1 MRMAISDYILQL
13 REKVGTTLLLMP
25 SATALVFDDRQRL
38 LLVQY
43 ASRDMWG
50 LPGGALDPGET
61 PADCVVR
68 ETWEETGLYVQPRR
82 ITGVYGGDNFRVRYE
97 NGDVVE
103 YVMTVFEC
111 AVVSGTLR
119 PDGEETLA
127 VRFFELGELKDVVL
141 APWLRVVLEDV
152 LERRDAAC
160 FIPPTWKP
168 TGS

>member
-1 MRMAISDYILQL
+1 MAISEYIRRL
-13 REKVGTTLLLMP
+13 RQKVGTTLLLMP
-25 SATALVFDDRQRL
+25 SATAVVFDDRNRL

-43 ASRDMWG
+43 AVRDMWG

-61 PADCVVR
+61 LADCVVR

-82 ITGVYGGDNFRVRYE
+82 ITGVYGGDNFRVRYQ
-97 NGDVVE
+97 NDDVVE

-111 AVVSGTLR
+111 AIVGGTPR

-127 VRFFELGELKDVVL
+127 VRFFELDALEGIVL
-141 APWLRVVLEDV
+141 APWLRIVLEDA